1 MDRSTR
7 LLRSGLLMAA
17 LVSVCAYPVLFLYFR
32 NIKEVVPTQVFAPML
47 VFTAIAM
54 VAWLAFGM
62 LSGTTAKGAFA
73 ALLFILVFMNY
84 SLIEEVIRSI
94 VPEWRWWR
102 IAPTF
107 LFLFMSLA
115 LALRVFVNRREGD
128 DSLLRITVGLGAAY
142 LVLTFFNAA
151 DGMSV
156 LARARP
162 AEGRTGTD
170 YSPEGPGYPAI
181 LSTPERPN
189 FYYFIFD
196 EYARQDVLK
205 KYTGLDNSPFLQ
217 LLESKG
223 FKVSY
228 SSYSNS
234 VSTPVAVGNLLNF
247 GRISASTLKTG
258 RSLPRPPLIEVFKKA
273 GYKTVAGSQFYRF
286 DADLVDVPLAAKE
299 FPISNTIGRAA
310 MARSLLVYGIY
321 LRRNENE
328 ARRENSLSLLQRTRD
343 IIKEPTHK
351 PKFLFLHILLPHEP
365 FVFDENGDP
374 VAEGDMHNWA
384 DPRHYAGQ
392 VIFLSK
398 PIDELTTAI
407 ITQDPQAVV
416 LLQSDH
422 GARSFA
428 HIKFEEKRACLNCV
442 YLGGNDVQIEGLSP
456 VNTLRLALNYAL
468 GLQLDIRKE

>member
-1 MDRSTR
+1 MT
-7 LLRSGLLMAA
+7 
-17 LVSVCAYPVLFLYFR
+17 
-32 NIKEVVPTQVFAPML
+32 EQ
-47 VFTAIAM
+47 
-54 VAWLAFGM
+54 
-62 LSGTTAKGAFA
+62 
-73 ALLFILVFMNY
+73 
-84 SLIEEVIRSI
+84 
-94 VPEWRWWR
+94 
-102 IAPTF
+102 
-107 LFLFMSLA
+107 
-115 LALRVFVNRREGD
+115 
-128 DSLLRITVGLGAAY
+128 
-142 LVLTFFNAA
+142 
-151 DGMSV
+151 
-156 LARARP
+156 
-162 AEGRTGTD
+162 
-170 YSPEGPGYPAI
+170 
-181 LSTPERPN
+181 
-189 FYYFIFD
+189 
-196 EYARQDVLK
+196 
-205 KYTGLDNSPFLQ
+205 
-217 LLESKG
+217 ESKG

-234 VSTPVAVGNLLNF
+234 VSTPVAVDNLLNF

-286 DADLVDVPLAAKE
+286 DADLVDVPLASKE
-299 FPISNTIGRAA
+299 FPVSLSIGRAA

-328 ARRENSLSLLQRTRD
+328 ACRENSLSLLQQTRD
-343 IIKEPTHK
+343 IIKEPTQK

-398 PIDELTTAI
+398 LIDELTTAI

-428 HIKFEEKRACLNCV
+428 HIKFKEKRACLNCV